1 MRTVRVR
8 APESGGL
15 PEGVE
20 PGDRRLLLKISGD
33 ACLVRDPAT
42 GERRYLPADRLER
55 VDASPLDLDGDG
67 DSDVPAVLRALAG
80 NGRAVGLLVELVSRA
95 EEGDGDGVQRDAAT
109 PVRVLLDATTLC
121 ESDLHGVLAEV
132 EAAGL
137 VERVERSVGGRA
149 YRPTDRGREAV
160 DSIRDR

>member
-8 APESGGL
+8 APESGDL

-20 PGDRRLLLKISGD
+20 PGDRRLLLKVSGD

-42 GERRYLPADRLER
+42 GEQRYLPADRLER
-55 VDASPLDLDGDG
+55 VDASPLDLSLDDDGD
-67 DSDVPAVLRALAG
+67 VPEALRGLAG
-80 NGRAVGLLVELVSRA
+80 DGQAVGLLLELVSRA

-149 YRPTDRGREAV
+149 YRPTDRGCEAV
-160 DSIRDR
+160 AAARDS

>member
-8 APESGGL
+8 APESGRL

-20 PGDRRLLLKISGD
+20 PGDRRLLLKVSGD

-67 DSDVPAVLRALAG
+67 DVPAVLRGLAG
-80 NGRAVGLLVELVSRA
+80 DGRAVGLLVELVSRV
-95 EEGDGDGVQRDAAT
+95 EEGDGGAT

-121 ESDLHGVLAEV
+121 ESDLHGVLAEL
-132 EAAGL
+132 EASGL

-149 YRPTDRGREAV
+149 YRPTDRGGEAV